1 MGRRNNELLPHPAP
15 GAGEGVHRRTVHDGR
30 SEQDSAEDQPSAS
43 ESRGE
48 GLRMNASFKQIEF
61 IKSLCAKT
69 GYDSDNYN
77 FATMTKEEASE
88 IINEM
93 LKET

>member
-1 MGRRNNELLPHPAP
+1 
-15 GAGEGVHRRTVHDGR
+15 
-30 SEQDSAEDQPSAS
+30 
-43 ESRGE
+43 
-48 GLRMNASFKQIEF
+48 MNASFKQIEF